1 MVVRTSLFIFLLFAS
16 PWTYAKQIHVAFV
29 GPALGSNPFWDSMI
43 MPLQEVAEQLDVRI
57 TFHTA
62 DFDDR
67 FDYFPKTQELLSSD
81 QKPDYLISGFRGASA
96 KPLLELVE
104 QYQVPLVSISS
115 GVPLKE
121 IDKIGYPQ
129 QHYKYWLAQIL
140 ADDESSGF
148 LQAQLLREKAK
159 SNPILSQK
167 KALRMAAI
175 GGGLV
180 LETSIQKDKGLLRAI
195 DTYEDLEFL
204 QLVHADWN
212 TGIAAR
218 MTHGLF
224 ERYSTIDLIWNANDD
239 MAIAA
244 AKAVTIANKSRTPVL
259 VAGIDWTQRGL
270 LAIEKGEL
278 AFSLGGN
285 HMQAVWALILIH
297 DIAHG
302 YNDLGFKNNSYRIPF
317 LVADKTNV
325 KRIRSYVEKD
335 GFKSANYKQFS
346 KHYNKQLK
354 SYDFDLM
361 KLIDAHQE

>member
-1 MVVRTSLFIFLLFAS
+1 MVRTSLFILLFLAS
-16 PWTYAKQIHVAFV
+16 QSAYAQKVHVAFV

-43 MPLQEVAEQLDVRI
+43 MPLRVVADQLDVRI

-67 FDYFPKTQELLSSD
+67 FDYFPKTKELLSSKD
-81 QKPDYLISGFRGASA
+81 KPDYLISGFRGASA

-115 GVPLKE
+115 GVPTKE
-121 IDKIGYPQ
+121 IGEVGYPQ
-129 QHYKYWLAQIL
+129 QHYQYWLAQVL
-140 ADDESSGF
+140 ADDEKSGF
-148 LQAQLLREKAK
+148 LQAQLLREKAR
-159 SNPILSQK
+159 SNPALSQK
-167 KALRMAAI
+167 KRLRIAAI

-180 LETSIQKDKGLLRAI
+180 LETSKQKDAGLLRAI
-195 DTYEDLEFL
+195 EHYKDLELL

-224 ERYSTIDLIWNANDD
+224 ERYSNIDLIWNANDD

-244 AKAVTIANKSRTPVL
+244 AKAVTVANKLQTPVL
-259 VAGIDWTQRGL
+259 VAGIDWTQQGL
-270 LAIEKGEL
+270 LAVQKGEL

-285 HMQAVWALILIH
+285 HMQAVWALLLIH

-302 YNDLGFKNNSYRIPF
+302 YTDTGFENNTYRIPF
-317 LVADKTNV
+317 LIADIKNVA
-325 KRIRSYVEKD
+325 RIRSYIEND
-335 GFKSANYKQFS
+335 GFKSADFKQFS
-346 KHYNKQLK
+346 KHYNKRLK
-354 SYDFDLM
+354 AYDFDLM
-361 KLIDAHQE
+361 RLIDHPHE